1 MYHFPTGEARPIRP
15 EIDRKD
21 PAARRSSGSGP
32 KRNFPVPRTPRVS
45 SPKPEFWDEAV
56 RELGRRDRV
65 LRRLIRAYP
74 DIHLVRR
81 GDPFTTLAR
90 AIVGQQ
96 ISVASAAAVWER
108 VLRAG
113 ATPRNTRGPKRL
125 SAERIAATDRAILRT
140 CGLSQR
146 KAEYLCDLAA
156 HFVSGT
162 LDPSRWPALGDEALI
177 EALVDVKGIGRWT
190 AEMFLMFHELRAD
203 VLPVDDIGLQRAVA
217 LLYNDGERMTT
228 EELRALAA
236 AWQPYRSVATWYLW
250 RSLDPIPVEY

>member
-1 MYHFPTGEARPIRP
+1 MYHFPSGKARRKCA
-15 EIDRKD
+15 EIDRAD
-21 PAARRSSGSGP
+21 ASVRRSSGP
-32 KRNFPVPRTPRVS
+32 ALEQKIPVPRIPRLPP
-45 SPKPEFWDEAV
+45 PKPDFWDEAV
-56 RELGRRDRV
+56 RALGRRDRV
-65 LRRLIRAYP
+65 LRRLIRAFP
-74 DIHLVRR
+74 DVHLVRR

-96 ISVASAAAVWER
+96 ISVAAAAAVWER
-108 VLRAG
+108 LLRTAG
-113 ATPRNTRGPKRL
+113 SRRTARV
-125 SAERIAATDRAILRT
+125 SAERIAATDSAALRA
-140 CGLSQR
+140 CGLSRR
-146 KAEYLCDLAA
+146 KVEYLGDLAA

-162 LDPSRWPALGDEALI
+162 LDPARWSALDDESLI

-217 LLYNDGERMTT
+217 LHYNGGERMTAAQ
-228 EELRALAA
+228 LRALAA